1 MITEKK
7 STPAQPK
14 KINKPAGSISSNAGG
29 DGSKVPATNSKYD
42 FIKKI
47 PHIRV
52 SNWKIENKY
61 KHIL

>member
-29 DGSKVPATNSKYD
+29 DGSKVPDTNSKYD

-47 PHIRV
+47 SSHMCV
-52 SNWKIENKY
+52 KLENKY